1 MIQFYIS
8 IAWGTRGIRAS
19 FDLTTF
25 PNDKW
30 YRHEHLNRQ
39 RWSWS
44 ASTRA
49 RRYAAPLDPWPTVTF
64 RMMFSAVSWTGQL
77 IFPYGAKDLPVEGFG
92 RSVVRRVL
100 GALAVIMLGLI
111 MAPAVARADGPA
123 RVALIGVPGLH
134 WHDVNA
140 ADTPNLWR
148 LAGQSAVGSLSVR
161 AVGRTTCPYDGW
173 LTVSAGVRSSVG
185 SKCGPPPAPEQQGAG
200 AVIPGFDW
208 LWTVRDV
215 KYAGTLGA
223 AVHAA
228 GQCTSAVGP
237 GAALALADRAGRVDR
252 YAPSPDKVA
261 DWSGCGVLAV
271 DVDDLV
277 RPYINGERLSE
288 LPESLSPARRK
299 AALRAADAKAGAVL
313 GLLPQDTT
321 VLLAGLADHGSEP
334 HLRVA
339 MWRAAGAQGH
349 FLGAMSTHRDDMVI
363 LPDITATMLTAA
375 GVAVPP
381 TVIGVPWSASRT
393 TTLDDGITALRGA
406 DVAGQ
411 AIRAAG
417 GPFFTGLAV
426 LQVLFYGIAFL
437 LLRRRRGLGGVR
449 VAALGLASL
458 PASTFLV
465 NLAPWDRAAVP
476 VLALLA
482 GVASCAVVL
491 TGLALAAPALWS
503 RLRGRPEAGSVLGP
517 PAVIAGVTAA
527 VLVGDLLTGTPL
539 QLNSLMGYTGV
550 VGARYYG
557 LGNIPFAL
565 LATAVLLLTTAVADG
580 LVRTGRRR
588 VAVAL
593 VAGLGGFAMLLD
605 GWPGIGSDFGG
616 VIAFVPGIA
625 VTALLVAGKKVSV
638 VKLGAF
644 CVAGGVLV
652 MGIAYLDYLRP
663 PGSQTHLGRFAGQV
677 FDGTFLPVI
686 LRKLTA
692 MLSTLLSPNLMPIV
706 VAAFAFLVFALLR
719 PGTASAGVLPVAFER
734 APMLR
739 AGLIGSLVSGVVG
752 MLVND
757 SGAAVLSMA
766 LALAVPLVLSAGIRA
781 LAPVPPEPSP
791 VLRPL
796 TT

>member
-1 MIQFYIS
+1 MRRALGAVAMI
-8 IAWGTRGIRAS
+8 
-19 FDLTTF
+19 
-25 PNDKW
+25 
-30 YRHEHLNRQ
+30 
-39 RWSWS
+39 
-44 ASTRA
+44 
-49 RRYAAPLDPWPTVTF
+49 
-64 RMMFSAVSWTGQL
+64 
-77 IFPYGAKDLPVEGFG
+77 
-92 RSVVRRVL
+92 VL
-100 GALAVIMLGLI
+100 GLV
-111 MAPAVARADGPA
+111 MAPAAARADGPG

-148 LAGQSAVGSLSVR
+148 LAGQSALGSLSVR

-185 SKCGPPPAPEQQGAG
+185 SKCGPPPPLERQGAG

-215 KYAGTLGA
+215 TYAGTLGTA
-223 AVHAA
+223 AHAA

-237 GAALALADRAGRVDR
+237 GAALALADRAGHVDR
-252 YAPSPDKVA
+252 YAPSPDQLA
-261 DWSGCGVLAV
+261 DWSACGVLAV
-271 DVDDLV
+271 DVDDLI
-277 RPYINGERLSE
+277 RPYIQGERMSE
-288 LPESLSPARRK
+288 APELLSPARRK
-299 AALRAADAKAGAVL
+299 IALRAADATAGSVL
-313 GLLPQDTT
+313 GHLPPDTT
-321 VLLAGLADHGSEP
+321 VLLAGLADHGSQP

-339 MWRAAGAQGH
+339 MWRAPGAQGH
-349 FLGAMSTHRDDMVI
+349 FLGATSTHRDDMVI
-363 LPDITATMLTAA
+363 LPDLTATMLKAA
-375 GVAVPP
+375 GAAVPP
-381 TVIGVPWSASRT
+381 NVIGAPWQAGRAT
-393 TTLDDGITALRGA
+393 TADDGAAALRHA

-411 AIRAAG
+411 TIREVG
-417 GPFFTGLAV
+417 GLFFTALAV
-426 LQVLFYGIAFL
+426 LQVLFYVIAFL

-458 PASTFLV
+458 PVSTYLV
-465 NLAPWDRAAVP
+465 NLTPWERAAVP
-476 VLALLA
+476 VLALVA
-482 GVASCAVVL
+482 GVVICATVL
-491 TGLALAAPALWS
+491 TGLALALPALWS
-503 RLRGRPEAGSVLGP
+503 RLRGRPGGAGVLGP
-517 PAVIAGVTAA
+517 PSVVAAVTAG
-527 VLVGDLLTGTPL
+527 VLVGDLLTGTTM
-539 QLNSLMGYTGV
+539 QLDSLMGYTGV

-565 LATAVLLLTTAVADG
+565 LATAVLLVTTAVADG
-580 LVRTGRRR
+580 LVRAGRRN

-605 GWPGIGSDFGG
+605 GWPGVGSDFGG

-625 VTALLVAGKKVSV
+625 VTALLVAGKRVSI

-644 CVAGGVLV
+644 CVAGGVVV

-663 PGSQTHLGRFAGQV
+663 PASQTHLGRFVGQV
-677 FDGTFLPVI
+677 IDGTFVPVI
-686 LRKLTA
+686 LRKLAA

-706 VAAFAFLVFALLR
+706 VAAFAFLVFALFR
-719 PGTASAGVLPVAFER
+719 PGAASAGVLPVAFER

-739 AGLIGSLVSGVVG
+739 AGLIGALVSGVVG

-781 LAPVPPEPSP
+781 LVPVSPEPAP

-796 TT
+796 PAG